1 MMKKN
6 LIFQIVLFLAVSLVS
21 VTNAQSNIDA
31 LKTESLRQMQYGRY
45 GEAIDLLN
53 RYISARPQESIGY
66 NLRGICYEKRRDYE
80 NADYDYKS
88 ALKIEPSNKEYSANL
103 ARATAAWQSL
113 LYNNI
118 EGHKREIAINPKI
131 AVNYLEIGKDYK
143 RLGDWDLAE
152 DWYDQYLARE
162 EASADEIIRYSEI
175 LAKNEHI
182 AKGWPILKKYTEKYP
197 NDQRLWSKFGYF
209 SMWLG
214 KTRIAIDAFE
224 HALALKPFFK
234 EALDGLDQARGRGYH
249 YTIND
254 TSVKYNYGMPVPQAQ
269 FVYPIDKHYR
279 QLKRNPSN
287 NDLRFTLVEE
297 LIKAKRYEEAREQL
311 KILMSR
317 DTTKT
322 ETYHEYLTNV
332 TSIMDS
338 VYNLKI
344 EEFKAQL
351 AADSSNTNA
360 MLKLAD
366 YYSRLQ
372 KYDSAIPLYEKY
384 LDFNPNDN
392 DMLFK
397 YAQVLSWNREF
408 EEAIPIL
415 DELLAKKPDN
425 LKYQLL
431 RAQMAVWLR
440 RDLDLADTY
449 LNNILSNQPENIDA
463 LVSKASLEMQ
473 KNNFA
478 VSQTYMDQI
487 KSIDPF
493 NDIVIQLQND
503 LELQKS
509 RYEQEKTLAILYE
522 ARDFAY
528 NNKCEEALPK
538 YEEYIAKAQ
547 PNILITRE
555 YADANV
561 CARHYEKAIQL
572 YDEILNQ
579 DYDNDVA
586 IQRAK
591 TFYYMGDSVKALAAF
606 EKLQKDN
613 PKDFSVNM
621 YLGDSYARMKDYSNA
636 RDTYNN
642 ILDNMSLD
650 SSQTEMIVQRKGWL
664 PVTGF
669 SGILDTFPYYTLIS
683 PYASYYGDN
692 FGFKYFTQGLRIDLG
707 VTQFLSLGAEAF
719 RNTLKSN
726 TLSANYNNIRW
737 NIGLRL
743 TPNVSMGV
751 GFGSS
756 YYGNN
761 DTKPIANG
769 YIRIEKPDLY
779 SVNATYSKADAAL
792 VVFSPTLVGSRQYAT
807 TYGLSA
813 NYLHSSGIRISSD
826 VTYLTLPLD
835 NSGLNFDFR
844 IGKYFYPELIIGY
857 DYYSSSYLRTVAEYY
872 SPQGFS
878 SHSIYSDWDLIKNEN
893 ATVTIGGR
901 IGMISNSDTIIR
913 EIYGLTNL
921 KLADAF
927 SIQGSLRIGSTAQ
940 NNFGYNSVSSYLAV
954 YWSL

>member
-1 MMKKN
+1 MKN
-6 LIFQIVLFLAVSLVS
+6 RLIFSIALFLTISLVT
-21 VTNAQSNIDA
+21 VIKAQSNVDA
-31 LKTESLRQMQYGRY
+31 LKTQSLQQMQYGRY

-53 RYISARPQESIGY
+53 RFITARPQEAIGF
-66 NLRGICYEKRRDYE
+66 NLRGICYEKRKDYE
-80 NADYDYKS
+80 NAVYDYKS
-88 ALKIEPSNKEYSANL
+88 ALKLEPDNSEYNSNL
-103 ARATAAWQSL
+103 RRATAAWESL

-118 EGHKREIAINPKI
+118 EGHKREIAINPRI
-131 AVNYLEIGKDYK
+131 AINYLEIGKDYK

-152 DWYDQYLARE
+152 DWYDQYLGME

-175 LAKNEHI
+175 LAKNSQI

-197 NDQRLWSKFGYF
+197 NDQRLWSRFGYF
-209 SMWLG
+209 SLWLG
-214 KTRIAIDAFE
+214 KSHLAIDAFE
-224 HALALKPFFK
+224 HALALKPYFK
-234 EALDGLDQARGRGYH
+234 EALDGLDQARGKGYI

-254 TSVKYNYGMPVPQAQ
+254 TSVKYNYGLTKRYE
-269 FVYPIDKHYR
+269 YPIDRDYR
-279 QLKRNPSN
+279 LLKRNPYN
-287 NDLRFTLVEE
+287 NVVRFRLVKE
-297 LIKAKRYEEAREQL
+297 LVKANRYQEASDQL
-311 KILMSR
+311 KILILK
-317 DTTKT
+317 DTTNA
-322 ETYHEYLTNV
+322 ETYQQYLSNV
-332 TSIMDS
+332 TASKDS

-344 EEFKAQL
+344 EEFKAKL
-351 AADSSNTNA
+351 AANPSDTDV

-366 YYSRLQ
+366 YYSRLEQ
-372 KYDSAIPLYEKY
+372 YDNAIPLYEKY
-384 LDFNPNDN
+384 LSFYPND
-392 DMLFK
+392 DDVLFK
-397 YAQVLSWNREF
+397 YAQVLSWDREF
-408 EEAIPIL
+408 EKTIPLL

-431 RAQMAVWLR
+431 RAQMAVWLH
-440 RDLDLADTY
+440 RDLDLADNY
-449 LNNILSNQPENIDA
+449 LENILSNQPDNIDA
-463 LVSKASLEMQ
+463 LVGKASLEMQ
-473 KNNFA
+473 KNNFDS
-478 VSQTYMDQI
+478 SQIFIDQI
-487 KSIDPF
+487 KTIDPG

-509 RYEQEKTLAILYE
+509 RYEQEKILAILYE
-522 ARDFAY
+522 ARDLAY
-528 NNKCEEALPK
+528 NNKCEEALSK
-538 YEEYIAKAQ
+538 YEEYRAMAQ

-561 CARHYEKAIQL
+561 CALHYEKAIQL

-579 DYDNDVA
+579 NYDNDVA

-591 TFYYMGDSVKALAAF
+591 TFYYMGDSLKALAAF

-613 PKDFSVNM
+613 PKDFNVNM

-642 ILDNMSLD
+642 ILENMSLD
-650 SSQTEMIVQRKGWL
+650 SSQTAMIVQRKGWL

-669 SGILDTFPYYTLIS
+669 SGILDTFPYYALIS

-743 TPNVSMGV
+743 TPNVTMGV

-756 YYGNN
+756 YYENN

-769 YIRIEKPDLY
+769 YIRIEEPNLY
-779 SVNATYSKADAAL
+779 SINATYSKADAAL
-792 VVFSPTLVGSRQYAT
+792 VVFSPTLVGTRQYAT
-807 TYGLSA
+807 TYGVSA

-826 VTYLTLPLD
+826 ISYLKLPLD

-844 IGKYFYPELIIGY
+844 IGKYFYSELIIGY
-857 DYYSSSYLRTVAEYY
+857 DYYSSSFSRTVAEYY

-878 SHSIYSDWDLIKNEN
+878 SHSIYSDWDLFKNEN

-921 KLADAF
+921 RLTNAF
-927 SIQGSLRIGSTAQ
+927 SIQGSLRFGSTAQ
-940 NNFGYNSVSSYLAV
+940 NNFGYNSVSSYLSV